1 MNESGNISAAIES
14 AISDVTRPAQ
24 SRLAYHAP
32 QLTSLGAIQ
41 TLVQSTHLNNHG
53 DGSIEFD
60 GTAS

>member
-1 MNESGNISAAIES
+1 MNESGNINAAIES

-32 QLTSLGAIQ
+32 HLTSLGAIQ
-41 TLVQSTHLNNHG
+41 TLVQGDPHLGGG
-53 DGSIEFD
+53 DSAFTED